1 MLTAFFLLF
10 GATPSSSF
18 LISLSLRTSESSAAI
33 LLSSLISTSILLS
46 LLSASKSFKSASFA
60 AYAST
65 FNVDVSVPAAVDVVA
80 GAAVVVVW
88 ESGSLVVVLD
98 VVWVAFAFVLVSAAG
113 AVEVEQLVSLQ
124 SCVCCF
130 VVVLL
135 LAVVVV
141 VVLVVVV
148 VVVEV
153 LSAELGFTGVL
164 SVEAFSASSFDLVV
178 VEAWVAVS
186 ESWLGSLVGSP
197 DFSPSF
203 FWVSGRGSSAAAGVT
218 SLFSDSFSLLR
229 GFASGAAAVS
239 SPFESSPLTSSCP
252 ARAEKAWILG
262 MAHSPSASPE

>member
-18 LISLSLRTSESSAAI
+18 LISLSLRTSESSATI

-65 FNVDVSVPAAVDVVA
+65 FNVDVSVPAAVDVVV
-80 GAAVVVVW
+80 GAAVVMVW
-88 ESGSLVVVLD
+88 ESGSLDIVLD

-124 SCVCCF
+124 FCVCCF

-141 VVLVVVV
+141 VVVVVLVLVVVV
-148 VVVEV
+148 VAV
-153 LSAELGFTGVL
+153 LSAGVL

-203 FWVSGRGSSAAAGVT
+203 FFWISGRGSSAAAGVT
-218 SLFSDSFSLLR
+218 SFFSDSFSLLR
-229 GFASGAAAVS
+229 GFVSGAAAVS